1 MTAAWHLGR
10 LAALDF
16 EASDKHPHTAR
27 IVSCALIHV
36 GGGQAT
42 ERRTWIVNPGIPQE
56 PGAIAV
62 HGLTDEYLAA
72 HGMEAARAVDEIG
85 RAVAEAIGAGIPLVG
100 HNLGGYDLNLLDAE
114 LGRHHGAALEE
125 LAGPLTRV
133 IDTMV
138 LDRHAAPYRRRVS
151 DEQGPYQM
159 RTSAETYGLKW
170 DEEQAHGAE
179 YDAHKSAQVAWKMG
193 VIANRSAELRP
204 EWVRALRNSRGP
216 YERFDD
222 LACDVEELH
231 RRQVVWAAQD
241 AASLQEW
248 FRSAKAGEKR
258 DPQAVIDGRWPLRP
272 LPVAVAP

>member
-1 MTAAWHLGR
+1 M
-10 LAALDF
+10 AALDF

-56 PGAIAV
+56 PDAIKV

-100 HNLGGYDLNLLDAE
+100 HNLGSYDLNLLDSE

-138 LDRHAAPYRRRVS
+138 LDRHAAPYRPRVS
-151 DEQGPYQM
+151 DEQGAYQM
-159 RTSAETYGLKW
+159 RTSAETYGDTW
-170 DEEQAHGAE
+170 DEKQAHGAE
-179 YDAHKSAQVAWKMG
+179 YDAMASARVAWRMS
-193 VIANRSAELRP
+193 VIAHQAAGRRP
-204 EWVRALRNSRGP
+204 EWVQALRNSHGP
-216 YERFDD
+216 YDRFDD
-222 LACDVEELH
+222 LACDVDELH
-231 RRQVVWAAQD
+231 HRQIGWAAAQ
-241 AASLQEW
+241 AKSLQAW

-258 DPQAVIDGRWPLRP
+258 DLQAVIDGRWPLRP
-272 LPVAVAP
+272 APVAVTS